1 MDFHGSYDIPLPPYL
16 SPWKALEQLLVFLQ
30 AAATAEDPKL
40 LLVVTRGAHEAG
52 ASFDGACA
60 LWGLLRS
67 ARIEMPRLVIK
78 ALDVDLKAA
87 RIGFSD
93 QNHPTTLILLGEI
106 LHHQK
111 DG

>member
-1 MDFHGSYDIPLPPYL
+1 MVMTSPYPSPTFLIL
-16 SPWKALEQLLVFLQ
+16 SPCKALEQLLVFLQ

-52 ASFDGACA
+52 ASFDGAVA
-60 LWGLLRS
+60 LWGLVRS
-67 ARIEMPRLVIK
+67 ARIELPRLVIK

-93 QNHPTTLILLGEI
+93 QNHPKTLMIGVRY
-106 LHHQK
+106 
-111 DG
+111 